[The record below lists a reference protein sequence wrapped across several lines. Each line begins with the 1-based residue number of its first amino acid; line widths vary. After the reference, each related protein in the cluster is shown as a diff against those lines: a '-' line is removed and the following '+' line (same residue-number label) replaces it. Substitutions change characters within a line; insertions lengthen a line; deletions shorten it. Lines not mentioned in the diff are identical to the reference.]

1 MPANISM
8 FAKVISA
15 LVLAA
20 ASLSA
25 LAENRI
31 ILEQDVTKFSSKYW
45 SSDSVPVDS
54 DIVKVLFPP
63 FLISF

>member
-1 MPANISM
+1 M

-31 ILEQDVTKFSSKYW
+31 ILEQDITKFSSKYW
-45 SSDSVPVDS
+45 SSDRVPIDS
-54 DIVKVLFPP
+54 DIVKVP
-63 FLISF
+63 LIFVS

>member
-1 MPANISM
+1 M
-8 FAKVISA
+8 FAKFISA
-15 LVLAA
+15 LVIAA

-45 SSDSVPVDS
+45 SSDRVPIDS
-54 DIVKVLFPP
+54 DIVKVLF
-63 FLISF
+63 